1 MKSRVLVVAR
11 GRHREVY
18 LAVKPRV
25 MCLHLNEKE
34 REAGK
39 GRERNTG
46 WAKRLGSP
54 PSQDTWGMQKQASLC
69 SNAITAVWVRQT
81 ALPVQSASLA
91 ASVNTWQVTPES
103 QAERGESWER
113 SSSLR
118 ASQQYSVSL
127 LYSEEPSMCLH
138 ISVCV
143 CVCVCKGA
151 LCVVWL
157 LRPWQL
163 VNKRRPVNSCC
174 WCNVE
179 LLLTL
184 LILPPHHASPAPSCT
199 STSTTTLPPF
209 YLQVSLGVAA
219 DFQSWQHR

>member
-1 MKSRVLVVAR
+1 MRR
-11 GRHREVY
+11 
-18 LAVKPRV
+18 
-25 MCLHLNEKE
+25 KE
-34 REAGK
+34 RQRRG
-39 GRERNTG
+39 GREIQAELRG
-46 WAKRLGSP
+46 WG
-54 PSQDTWGMQKQASLC
+54 
-69 SNAITAVWVRQT
+69 VRQAKT
-81 ALPVQSASLA
+81 LEECRSRPLFAVMPLLLSESGKQLFQSSQQV
-91 ASVNTWQVTPES
+91 SQPHTWQVTPES